1 MTEITGVGI
10 SDVRS
15 GGASDNGQFVY
26 VAHQLTNGSEQTLIY
41 PYEAIGH
48 LIAVLQELAR
58 MAHQIRVTKNPTEAQ
73 EGIAT
78 GVVPAKSLELGMSSD
93 HAGPILRI
101 VTADNIPIMVEVPT
115 STLREFCGSALRM
128 LDDAT
133 LEPPSVDPKQRH

>member
-58 MAHQIRVTKNPTEAQ
+58 MAYQIRVTKNPTEAQ
-73 EGIAT
+73 EGIVT
-78 GVVPAKSLELGMSSD
+78 GVVPAKSLELGMSPD

-101 VTADNIPIMVEVPT
+101 VTADNIPIMVEVPA
-115 STLREFCGSALRM
+115 STLREFCESAPKI
-128 LDDAT
+128 LDDAEP
-133 LEPPSVDPKQRH
+133 EPPTADPGQRH